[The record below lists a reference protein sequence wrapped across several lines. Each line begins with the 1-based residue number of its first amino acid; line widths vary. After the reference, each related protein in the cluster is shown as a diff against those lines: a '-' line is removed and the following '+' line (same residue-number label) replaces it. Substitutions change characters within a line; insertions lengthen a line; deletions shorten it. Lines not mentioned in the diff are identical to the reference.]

1 MRLLLALFCIP
12 LLVVGCKPKPED
24 YVGKATVHIN
34 EKNFALAIEEY
45 DKLIADHPD
54 SPQAEEAAFT
64 IASLY
69 HNEVRDFRK
78 AVDSYARFAEQY
90 PKAAKAPTA
99 LFLVGFVCNDE
110 LKDLDRAKKAYER
123 FLELYPQHEMADD
136 AQFEL
141 KNLGKS
147 PEELLPPIQEAPATA
162 QKVPASKLAKK
173 N

>member
-1 MRLLLALFCIP
+1 MRLLFAALSISL
-12 LLVVGCKPKPED
+12 LLVACKPKPDD
-24 YVGKATVHIN
+24 YMGKAKVHIN

-45 DKLIADHPD
+45 EKLIADHPD
-54 SPQAEEAAFT
+54 SPQAEEAAFM

-69 HNEVRDFRK
+69 HNEMRDFRK
-78 AVDSYARFAEQY
+78 AVDAYAQFAEKY
-90 PKAAKAPTA
+90 PKSAKAPTA

-110 LKDLDRAKKAYER
+110 LKDLDRAKQAYEK
-123 FLELYPQHEMADD
+123 FIALYPNHDMADD

-147 PEELLPPIQEAPATA
+147 PEELLPPLQDLPTTA
-162 QKVPASKLAKK
+162 QKTPAAITTKK

>member
-1 MRLLLALFCIP
+1 MKVLFAVLSISILLI
-12 LLVVGCKPKPED
+12 GCKPKPED

-34 EKNFALAIEEY
+34 AKNFALAIEEY

-54 SPQAEEAAFT
+54 SPQAEEAAFA

-69 HNEVRDFRK
+69 HNDMRDFRK
-78 AVDSYARFAEQY
+78 AVDAYARFAEKY
-90 PKAAKAPTA
+90 PKAERAPTA
-99 LFLVGFVCNDE
+99 LFLVGFICNDE
-110 LKDLDRAKKAYER
+110 LKDLDRAKKAYEK

-147 PEELLPPIQEAPATA
+147 PEELLPPIQETQTTA
-162 QKVPASKLAKK
+162 AQTPKGKSTKK